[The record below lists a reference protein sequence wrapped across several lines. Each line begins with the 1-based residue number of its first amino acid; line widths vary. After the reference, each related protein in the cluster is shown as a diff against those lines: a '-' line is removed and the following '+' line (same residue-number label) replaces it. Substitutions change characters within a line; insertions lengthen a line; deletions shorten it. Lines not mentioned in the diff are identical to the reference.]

1 MGSKLWRHKVL
12 SLTECFAARAWRPG
26 ADIGHKYFVDK
37 SRDQVVGA
45 VLVEIHHEWQVA
57 GGRYLSRA
65 PHVHHI
71 RGRDLTFRI
80 GLSGN
85 NLWKQSK
92 QIFRVIRP
100 DLSVRGVPV
109 LVEVRDPGR

>member
-85 NLWKQSK
+85 NFSEAIQANLLSHHRIFQSE
-92 QIFRVIRP
+92 
-100 DLSVRGVPV
+100 VPV
-109 LVEVRDPGR
+109 LVEIRDPGR